1 MMNTTSMTASYN
13 RMNVRTTTRGRAAQ
27 GARLNKAQKQALMI
41 LLKWGFALAFAI
53 ILFCGALMVM
63 TEAMSDHPAEPTA
76 GESVVYVGPGDTLWS
91 IASAS
96 SDGDIRERV
105 FEIKMRN
112 NLDSDV
118 LKSGQTLIIPA

>member
-13 RMNVRTTTRGRAAQ
+13 RMNVRTTRGSKRQ
-27 GARLNKAQKQALMI
+27 GARLNNTQKQALMVI
-41 LLKWGFALAFAI
+41 LKWVFALAFAVV
-53 ILFCGALMVM
+53 LFCGALMVM
-63 TEAMSDHPAEPTA
+63 TDAMSEHPAEPTA
-76 GESVVYVGPGDTLWS
+76 GESVIYVAPGDTLWS
-91 IASAS
+91 IAASS

-118 LKSGQTLIIPA
+118 LKSGQMLIIPA